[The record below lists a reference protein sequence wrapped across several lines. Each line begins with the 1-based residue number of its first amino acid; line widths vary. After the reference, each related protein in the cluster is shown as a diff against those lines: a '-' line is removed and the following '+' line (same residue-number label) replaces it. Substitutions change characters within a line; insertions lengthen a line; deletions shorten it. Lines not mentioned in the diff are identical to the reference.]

1 MKKLVSIVLVRVSL
15 ALLFAVLDVALKW
28 EYFRWDSYAKVRYMN
43 TLLHP
48 VLILFICLLLGSA
61 LVHAV
66 RELYKSRKVP
76 FVQEVVEKAILW
88 LRAAF
93 SKLGV
98 QFVFWG
104 LVIAS
109 VIGYSWNT
117 GLLRDED
124 FKYNQIP
131 IPWEPFEVRTDSP
144 VKILN
149 FYTRDNNQTEYLQSC
164 VKITQDLKAVG
175 AKVVVVPLPFIFSE
189 RLIKLV
195 EKIHEAGIVVF
206 GLTSPDFYLIRQSQ
220 QRVGLRTG
228 RMWRFDYYKQP
239 LPGYHYIQKVEPFPY
254 NHYSADYDVS
264 FEVLRTYFGIS
275 PEEKIIRGENEVS
288 LGKHTFPID
297 KSGSLYVGRQIWGQ
311 FRSTINAV
319 YDMKDL
325 SKESSGEKKVEY
337 VLPKALRQSVYT
349 STLVDFR
356 DQFEGKIIVL
366 SPQDFATPFADREAN
381 RYAQIVDH
389 MIRGEVLTRSRLG
402 SLLFA
407 LVCIVGCGLIL
418 YRTKPLAAIA
428 LLMLFSAFVFY
439 GNGWL
444 FQVKGILVDVPA
456 SFAALLLSMAV
467 FTVMRLGYEWR
478 FGVGRGVVVPPAPV
492 FGGGA
497 VDATKSPTGFAFLWK
512 RMSFSPAAA
521 LGVLILVIVTT
532 ALVTRGIDRP
542 KPADSPK
549 EIVYVTSLPTV
560 EVQGVYI
567 PNKEVK

>member
-1 MKKLVSIVLVRVSL
+1 MKRLVSIVLVRVSL

-28 EYFRWDSYAKVRYMN
+28 EYFRWDYYAKIRYMN

-48 VLILFICLLLGSA
+48 VLIVFICLLLGSA
-61 LVHAV
+61 LIHAV
-66 RELYKSRKVP
+66 RELYRSRKVP
-76 FVQEVVEKAILW
+76 FVQEIVEKAIVW
-88 LRAAF
+88 FRAAF

-104 LVIAS
+104 LIIAS
-109 VIGYSWNT
+109 VIGYAWNV

-149 FYTRDNNQTEYLQSC
+149 FYTRDNNQTEYLESC

-175 AKVVVVPLPFIFSE
+175 AKVVVVPLPFIFNE
-189 RLIKLV
+189 RSVKLV

-206 GLTSPDFYLIRQSQ
+206 GLTTPEFYLIQQSQ
-220 QRVGLRTG
+220 QRVGLRMG
-228 RMWRFDYYKQP
+228 RMWLDYNYYKQSP
-239 LPGYHYIQKVEPFPY
+239 FVLRFVRKIEAFPY
-254 NHYSADYDVS
+254 PPYSIYHDVS
-264 FEVLRTYFGIS
+264 FEVLRTYLGIS
-275 PEEKIIRGENEVS
+275 PEEKIIRRENEVS
-288 LGKHTFPID
+288 FGKHTIPID
-297 KSGSLYVGRQIWGQ
+297 KSGSMYVGRLIWGQ
-311 FRSTINAV
+311 FRSTINAG

-325 SKESSGEKKVEY
+325 SKESSGEKRVEY
-337 VLPKALRQSVYT
+337 VLPLKRSVYA

-356 DQFEGKIIVL
+356 DQFEGKIIIL
-366 SPQDFATPFADREAN
+366 SPQNIGNPFADVESN
-381 RYAQIVDH
+381 RYAQIIDH
-389 MIRGEVLTRSRLG
+389 MIRGEVLTRSRFG
-402 SLLFA
+402 SPLIA
-407 LVCIVGCGLIL
+407 LACIVGVGLIL
-418 YRTKPLAAIA
+418 FRTKPLAAIA
-428 LLMLFSAFVFY
+428 LLMLFSAFVLY

-444 FQVKGILVDVPA
+444 FQEKGILVDVPA

-467 FTVMRLGYEWR
+467 FTVVRLGNEWR

-497 VDATKSPTGFAFLWK
+497 VDATKSPTGFALLRK
-512 RMSFSPAAA
+512 RMSFSPAVA
-521 LGVLILVIVTT
+521 LGVLILAIVTT
-532 ALVTRGIDRP
+532 ALVTREVNRP
-542 KPADSPK
+542 KPIDSPK

-567 PNKEVK
+567 PNKEVKQ